1 MQKPKK
7 VKKASSDIR
16 YIWGE
21 DAGEKEFEVIRYDD
35 EARARVVAALLAES
49 RDMLKNS

>member
-1 MQKPKK
+1 MQKPKR

-21 DAGEKEFEVIRYDD
+21 DGEQQFEVIRYDD
-35 EARARVVAALLAES
+35 EARAQVVEALLAES
-49 RDMLKNS
+49 RDMLKKS